1 MPDSTPASSPSLWRK
16 VLRTSLDAVYPRT
29 CHSCDFLLPRES
41 SGRLDSW
48 LCKTCQDDLATIE
61 PPYCSVCGEPYSGA
75 MTEAFRCWNCSGRRI
90 AFDFAISAY
99 KAEGSLREMIHHF
112 KYGRDLSLRGALTDL
127 LATALEK
134 EPRLAGQDLSQ
145 WLLVPVPL
153 HFFRQTWRG
162 FNQSWELCRQLSRHS
177 GIPAAQVLRRR
188 AWTRTQARLSQQAR
202 LANLRGAFA
211 LRYSRPWQ
219 PCPALKGKR
228 ILLVD
233 DVLTTGA
240 TAHECAKVLKRSAQV
255 EKVVVI
261 TAARG

>member
-1 MPDSTPASSPSLWRK
+1 M
-16 VLRTSLDAVYPRT
+16 YPRT
-29 CHSCDFLLPRES
+29 CRGCDFLLSQEAA
-41 SGRLDSW
+41 GRMDSW
-48 LCKTCQDDLATIE
+48 LCKSCQDDLATIE
-61 PPYCSVCGEPYSGA
+61 PPYCSVCGEPYAGA
-75 MTEAFRCWNCSGRRI
+75 MTEAFRCWNCTGRRI
-90 AFDFAISAY
+90 TFDFAISAY
-99 KAEGSLREMIHHF
+99 KAEGCVREMIHRF
-112 KYGRDLSLRGALTDL
+112 KYGHDLSLRGALTDL
-127 LATALEK
+127 LAAALEK
-134 EPRLAGQDLSQ
+134 DSRLVGEDLSQ

-153 HFFRQTWRG
+153 HFLRQAQRG
-162 FNQSWELCRQLSRHS
+162 FNQSWELCRLLSRHR

-211 LRYSRPWQ
+211 LRRSLPWRVT
-219 PCPALKGKR
+219 PVLKGKR

-240 TAHECAKVLKRSAQV
+240 TAHECAKVLKRTAQV